1 MSADTKG
8 QLELLLLRALEAGPA
23 HGYAIIE
30 RIRYRS
36 GGVLEL
42 AEGSA
47 YPALHALE
55 RAGLLHSRWA
65 QEAGRRRRTYQL
77 TAKGQRRLAQLG
89 DRRRPDSA
97 RSAAVRRIQRL

>member
-1 MSADTKG
+1 MTTDTRG

-30 RIRYRS
+30 RIRHRS
-36 GGVLEL
+36 GGVLEV

-55 RAGLLHSRWA
+55 RAGLLESVWT
-65 QEAGRRRRTYQL
+65 QDAGRKRRTYQL
-77 TAKGQRRLAQLG
+77 TSRGKRRLGQMTQEYLRFAQGMSAVLG
-89 DRRRPDSA
+89 ASH
-97 RSAAVRRIQRL
+97 

>member
-1 MSADTKG
+1 MGADTRG
-8 QLELLLLRALEAGPA
+8 QLELLLLRSLEAGPA

-30 RIRYRS
+30 RIRHRS

-55 RAGLLHSRWA
+55 RAGFLESRWA
-65 QEAGRRRRTYQL
+65 QESGRRRRTYQL
-77 TAKGQRRLAQLG
+77 TAKGHRRLAQLTR
-89 DRRRPDSA
+89 DYRRFSQGMSA
-97 RSAAVRRIQRL
+97 VLQGTP